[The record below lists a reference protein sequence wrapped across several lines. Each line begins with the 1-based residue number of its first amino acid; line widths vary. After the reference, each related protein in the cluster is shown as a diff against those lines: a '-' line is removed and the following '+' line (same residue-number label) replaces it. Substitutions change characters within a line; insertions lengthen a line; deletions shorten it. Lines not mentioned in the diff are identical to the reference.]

1 MEPAT
6 PTKSRKAHMFTPNVI
21 LDSPNICANLKRLVA
36 DSFSLFGDLFLTRKS
51 IRGKVLDP
59 QNHLQVCLT
68 ECQRTKN
75 VKIKGMNHNAKSGQ

>member
-6 PTKSRKAHMFTPNVI
+6 LTKSQKAYVFTPNVI
-21 LDSPNICANLKRLVA
+21 LDPPNTCANLKKPVA
-36 DSFSLFGDLFLTRKS
+36 DSFSLFSDLFLTRKS
-51 IRGKVLDP
+51 IRAKVLDP

-75 VKIKGMNHNAKSGQ
+75 VKIKRMNRDAKSG